1 MNLVLRSATP
11 ADVPVIVAFNEALAF
26 ESENTRLDS
35 EVLAAGV
42 RAMFDDPTR
51 GFYTLAERNGE
62 IVGQIMVTFEW
73 SDWRNGWFWWIQSV
87 YVRDDARRGGVFRA
101 LYREIERRATADP
114 TVIGLRLYFDRD
126 NTKAQATYLA
136 LGMVQKSYDMMERYP
151 LDGRKSDIA

>member
-1 MNLVLRSATP
+1 MNLTLRPATV

-26 ESENTRLDS
+26 ESENTRLDP
-35 EVLAAGV
+35 EVLAVGV
-42 RAMFDDPTR
+42 QAMFDNPHR
-51 GFYTLAERNGE
+51 GFYTIAERTGE
-62 IVGQIMVTFEW
+62 VVGQIMVTFEW

-101 LYREIERRATADP
+101 LYREIERRATEDP

-151 LDGRKSDIA
+151 LDGRKSAIA

>member
-1 MNLVLRSATP
+1 MTLVLRPATP

-26 ESENTRLDS
+26 ESENTRLDPD
-35 EVLAAGV
+35 VLAAGV
-42 RAMFDDPTR
+42 RATFENPAR
-51 GFYTLAERNGE
+51 GFYTLAERNGDV
-62 IVGQIMVTFEW
+62 VGQIMVTYEW
-73 SDWRNGWFWWIQSV
+73 SDWRNGWFWWVQSV

-101 LYREIERRATADP
+101 LYREIERRATEDP

-136 LGMVQKSYDMMERYP
+136 LGMEQKKYEMMERYP

>member
-1 MNLVLRSATP
+1 MTLVLRPATP

-26 ESENTRLDS
+26 ESENTRLDPD
-35 EVLAAGV
+35 VLAVGV
-42 RAMFDDPTR
+42 LATFENPAR
-51 GFYTLAERNGE
+51 GFYTLAERNGDV
-62 IVGQIMVTFEW
+62 VGQIMVTYEW
-73 SDWRNGWFWWIQSV
+73 SDWRNGWFWWVQSV

-101 LYREIERRATADP
+101 LYREIERRATEDP

-136 LGMVQKSYDMMERYP
+136 LGMEQKKYEMMERYP

>member
-1 MNLVLRSATP
+1 MTLTLRPATP

-62 IVGQIMVTFEW
+62 IVGQIMVTYEW

-126 NTKAQATYLA
+126 NTKAQATYIA

-151 LDGRKSDIA
+151 LDGRKSDVA

>member
-1 MNLVLRSATP
+1 MTLVLRPATP

-26 ESENTRLDS
+26 ESENTKLDT

-42 RAMFDDPTR
+42 RAMFQNPAR

-73 SDWRNGWFWWIQSV
+73 SDWRNGWFWWVQSV

-101 LYREIERRATADP
+101 LYREIERRATEDP

-151 LDGRKSDIA
+151 LDGRKCDIA

>member
-1 MNLVLRSATP
+1 MNLTLRPATP

-26 ESENTRLDS
+26 ESENARLAAD
-35 EVLAAGV
+35 VLAAGV
-42 RAMFDDPTR
+42 RAMFDDPSR

-62 IVGQIMVTFEW
+62 IVGQIMVTYEW

-114 TVIGLRLYFDRD
+114 AVIGLRLYFDRD

-151 LDGRKSDIA
+151 LDGRPSDVA